1 MDNFLLT
8 NWNGYNFGKNL
19 SEIASDSTHAYDCYF
34 FLTRE
39 LKYTNPR
46 EWRVAKRAGL
56 IRHVKYYDG
65 GWLDYIVNKQFNT
78 LAEWVADCGDSLEN
92 VNYGVNRVHKT
103 YSTGELHEPQFVCLA
118 HFLEA
123 LGYKAPPVVNDTFNG
138 ILKVLGATKAIPPKG
153 QRCLLKRPDGSI
165 IIVHV
170 RDTQFD
176 SLDNDDSEPNI
187 VISIP
192 TDDGDMKD
200 YARLSDIP
208 RGNKLYF
215 RTTENEFCSVKKLL

>member
-1 MDNFLLT
+1 
-8 NWNGYNFGKNL
+8 
-19 SEIASDSTHAYDCYF
+19 
-34 FLTRE
+34 
-39 LKYTNPR
+39 
-46 EWRVAKRAGL
+46 
-56 IRHVKYYDG
+56 
-65 GWLDYIVNKQFNT
+65 
-78 LAEWVADCGDSLEN
+78 
-92 VNYGVNRVHKT
+92 
-103 YSTGELHEPQFVCLA
+103 
-118 HFLEA
+118 
-123 LGYKAPPVVNDTFNG
+123 VNDTFND
-138 ILKVLGATKAIPPKG
+138 ILKVLGATKVIPPQG

-170 RDTQFD
+170 RDTQFESD
-176 SLDNDDSEPNI
+176 YGESNI